1 MFDPQTLLLSVLLP
15 PFISFALNGLIPPL
29 RKSKYAAA
37 LAIFSVFISTLASLI
52 LLIKR
57 PGGELI
63 FEWIPAKLFSPFLF
77 GFFLDPFSIVMFFIV
92 SLVAL
97 IVQVYSLGYMSEEN
111 PSGLGRYY
119 TFHSLFAFSMLG
131 FVASSSLLQIYIFW
145 ELVGLCSY
153 LLIGFW
159 YYKPEASRAA
169 VKAFWVTRFG
179 DVGFAIGMV
188 ILWGATGTFFLSELF
203 VKAPELPTAYL
214 SLCMLLIFFGAMGKS
229 AQFPLHVWLP
239 DAMEGPTPVSALI
252 HAATMVVAGVYLVA
266 RLIPLFEVADG
277 TLLIITIVGL
287 ITALIT
293 GFMAIAQTDIKKVL
307 AYSTVGQLGFMFVAL
322 GTGQP
327 HVAMAH
333 LMTHAF
339 FKALLFLGT
348 GSVIHATH
356 HHQEMDE
363 LGGLWRKMPITAATF
378 FVGSLALA
386 GLPPL
391 AGYWGKGEI
400 FVVLN
405 DKWCLG
411 ALLPP
416 PPAAVIPGFYTTRLF
431 IRPSLGEPRD
441 RHIYDHTHESPPV

>member
-1 MFDPQTLLLSVLLP
+1 MLDPQTLLLSVLLP

-29 RKSKYAAA
+29 RKSKHAAA
-37 LAIFSVFISTLASLI
+37 LSIFSIFISTLASLI

-57 PGGELI
+57 PGEELI

-97 IVQVYSLGYMSEEN
+97 IVQVYSFGYMSEEN

-159 YYKPEASRAA
+159 YHKPEASRAA

-214 SLCMLLIFFGAMGKS
+214 K
-229 AQFPLHVWLP
+229 
-239 DAMEGPTPVSALI
+239 
-252 HAATMVVAGVYLVA
+252 
-266 RLIPLFEVADG
+266 
-277 TLLIITIVGL
+277 TLL
-287 ITALIT
+287 
-293 GFMAIAQTDIKKVL
+293 
-307 AYSTVGQLGFMFVAL
+307 
-322 GTGQP
+322 P
-327 HVAMAH
+327 
-333 LMTHAF
+333 
-339 FKALLFLGT
+339 
-348 GSVIHATH
+348 
-356 HHQEMDE
+356 
-363 LGGLWRKMPITAATF
+363 R
-378 FVGSLALA
+378 
-386 GLPPL
+386 
-391 AGYWGKGEI
+391 
-400 FVVLN
+400 
-405 DKWCLG
+405 
-411 ALLPP
+411 
-416 PPAAVIPGFYTTRLF
+416 RL
-431 IRPSLGEPRD
+431 
-441 RHIYDHTHESPPV
+441 